1 MKKEA
6 PATTAKRLRKYIT
19 PRHRRLIIALLIGPL
34 PRETADRVAGAS
46 NSPHY
51 IRELRDKF
59 HLNIRTERVEKI
71 DRDGHKARPGVYH
84 LEDDSRE
91 LAELLNVSVAPAK
104 TDALL
109 SRRLFCML

>member
-19 PRHRRLIIALLIGPL
+19 PRHRRLIVALLIGPL

-46 NSPHY
+46 NSPHH

-59 HLNIRTERVEKI
+59 HLSIYTERVKRI
-71 DRDGHKARPGVYH
+71 DRDGHSTRPGIYH
-84 LEDDSRE
+84 LQADSRE
-91 LAELLNVSVAPAK
+91 LAELLISPEPPEPVDDGDTEA
-104 TDALL
+104 
-109 SRRLFCML
+109 

>member
-19 PRHRRLIIALLIGPL
+19 PRHRRLIVALLIGSL

-59 HLNIRTERVEKI
+59 QLNIRTERVERI
-71 DRDGHKARPGVYH
+71 DRDGNTTRPGVYH
-84 LEDDSRE
+84 LEQDSRE
-91 LAELLNVSVAPAK
+91 LAELLITPALPEWP
-104 TDALL
+104 TPDDDT
-109 SRRLFCML
+109 RG

>member
-19 PRHRRLIIALLIGPL
+19 PRHRRLIVALLIGSL
-34 PRETADRVAGAS
+34 PRETADRVSGAS

-59 HLNIRTERVEKI
+59 HLNIYTERVERI
-71 DRDGHKARPGVYH
+71 DRDGNPTRPGVYH
-84 LEDDSRE
+84 LEKESRE
-91 LAELLNVSVAPAK
+91 LAELLITSAPPTWPDDDDIGA
-104 TDALL
+104 
-109 SRRLFCML
+109 